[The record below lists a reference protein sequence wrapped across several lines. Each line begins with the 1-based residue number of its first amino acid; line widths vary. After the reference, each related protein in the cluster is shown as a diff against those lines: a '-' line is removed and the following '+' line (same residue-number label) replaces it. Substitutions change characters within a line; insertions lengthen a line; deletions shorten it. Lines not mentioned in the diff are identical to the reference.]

1 MINTIIVV
9 YYLAACFAGCYI
21 NILVKQNSIPVYLT
35 VISNL
40 LFMGGWMF
48 SIKNSSLPLTKLTA
62 LVNVTI
68 TFGYF
73 FGLAYFGQKIT
84 FIQWSGVLCLVVG
97 IILINK

>member
-1 MINTIIVV
+1 MINTVIVL
-9 YYLAACFAGCYI
+9 YYLTACFVGCYI
-21 NILVKQNSIPVYLT
+21 NILVKDNSIPAYFT
-35 VISNL
+35 IISNL

-48 SIKNSSLPLTKLTA
+48 SIKNSNLQLTKLTA

-73 FGLAYFGQKIT
+73 FGLAYFGQRIT
-84 FIQWSGVLCLVVG
+84 FTQWSGVLCLILG

>member
-1 MINTIIVV
+1 MINTVIVV
-9 YYLAACFAGCYI
+9 YYLAACFTGCYI
-21 NILVKQNSIPVYLT
+21 NILVKQNAIPVYLT
-35 VISNL
+35 IISNL

-73 FGLAYFGQKIT
+73 FGLAYFGQRIT
-84 FIQWSGVLCLVVG
+84 PVQWSGVLCLVVG

>member
-1 MINTIIVV
+1 MINTIIVL
-9 YYLAACFAGCYI
+9 YYLTACFVGCYI
-21 NILVKQNSIPVYLT
+21 NVLVKQDSIPVYLT
-35 VISNL
+35 IIANL

-48 SIKNSSLPLTKLTA
+48 AIKNSSLPLTKLTA

-73 FGLAYFGQKIT
+73 FGLAYFGQRIT
-84 FIQWSGVLCLVVG
+84 FTQWSGVLCLVVG